1 MGPIVI
7 MDKNGRVVIPGRIR
21 KQYRTRKFFL
31 EADEDRIQLIPVK
44 SLESLFGTV
53 PELDIPRIYREH
65 EEDKDEE

>member
-1 MGPIVI
+1 MALIVI

-53 PELDIPRIYREH
+53 PELDISRIYREH
-65 EEDKDEE
+65 EEEKDEE